1 MWNSYAPVTWAEIAR
16 AVPAGSR
23 VLRSPDV
30 ERDYLAVVSTREEFL
45 GLRADARE
53 VTLSVAKW
61 LARHASWTDGTTR
74 PTRTLI
80 CALVGAVR
88 GWRLHLSLT
97 AWKKARRRLEAWG
110 LLGTVRQGST
120 ERFRPM
126 ALARRDAPNEASV
139 WVLCIPRKL
148 DEKHP
153 LTGRHDA
160 SIIMR
165 PPTTANGHLYVCS
178 RRPDNSQNRHQH
190 TMYPVQVISHST
202 GSKDDPCPACAR
214 FRDFD
219 WDSAPSAEADIS
231 NWPEPPY

>member
-1 MWNSYAPVTWAEIAR
+1 MPSGYAPVTWAEIMR

-53 VTLSVAKW
+53 VTLAVAKW

-126 ALARRDAPNEASV
+126 ALARRDAPNEAAV
-139 WVLCIPRKL
+139 WVLCIPKNLRKNGTHKEAGSAYTL
-148 DEKHP
+148 
-153 LTGRHDA
+153 
-160 SIIMR
+160 MR
-165 PPTTANGHLYVCS
+165 PPTRGIPPSPPGRS
-178 RRPDNSQNRHQH
+178 RPPAREPGFAGTPGGPGKPRTRHQH
-190 TMYPVQVISHST
+190 TLWPVKVISPGA
-202 GSKDDPCPACAR
+202 GS
-214 FRDFD
+214 
-219 WDSAPSAEADIS
+219 SG
-231 NWPEPPY
+231 PP